1 MILTHLELTNFRNYE
16 KLAIDFERG
25 LSLFLG
31 PNGVGKSNLAEAIHY
46 LSLARSWRTN
56 EDRLLIKEGA
66 EEATIFA
73 KIEEGSFR
81 RSISITI
88 GKEGKRI
95 EVNGKKVRKLSELSA
110 LCNVIGFSPADV
122 PLFMGSPGERRDFL
136 DVTIAKQSQEYLA
149 LLTRYG
155 KLLKERNAAL
165 KEERP
170 DESLIDILGG
180 QMASLIEP
188 IVTYRASAIS
198 SLNRV
203 LPGILKELRGEDG
216 QAKLVYR
223 PCVAMGEG
231 FGERAH
237 ALFENA
243 KEGDLRRKSTSVGV
257 QREDFSFLLDGKDL
271 ADYGS
276 QGDRTS
282 RLAGTA
288 LRIRE
293 HDGRLGQIRRRT
305 PVQTWSVRY
314 SLPFPGPGEN
324 RQSAGG
330 GTLSFFRIHGAGG
343 LPADPLLREHG
354 TSRRNRSGAVAEGT
368 GGSA

>member
-16 KLAIDFERG
+16 RLAIDFERG
-25 LSLFLG
+25 VSLFLG

-73 KIEEGSFR
+73 KIEEGNLR

-170 DESLIDILGG
+170 DESLVDILGG
-180 QMASLIEP
+180 QMAELIEP

-203 LPGILKELRGEDG
+203 LPSILRELRGEDG

-237 ALFENA
+237 ALYENA
-243 KEGDLRRKSTSVGV
+243 KEGDLRRKSTSVGI

-276 QGDRTS
+276 QG
-282 RLAGTA
+282 
-288 LRIRE
+288 
-293 HDGRLGQIRRRT
+293 
-305 PVQTWSVRY
+305 
-314 SLPFPGPGEN
+314 EN
-324 RQSAGG
+324 RMAV
-330 GTLSFFRIHGAGG
+330 LSLKLAPCRLIEDPDKKPILVLDDVASELDQNRTERLLNLIEGFPQTFVTATELEKQGAQIVDVRPGI
-343 LPADPLLREHG
+343 A
-354 TSRRNRSGAVAEGT
+354 SRRS
-368 GGSA
+368 